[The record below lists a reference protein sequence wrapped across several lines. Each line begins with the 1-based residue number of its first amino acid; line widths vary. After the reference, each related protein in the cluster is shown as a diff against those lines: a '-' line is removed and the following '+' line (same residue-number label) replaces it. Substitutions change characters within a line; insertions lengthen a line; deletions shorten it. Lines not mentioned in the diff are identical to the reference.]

1 MKVKDF
7 FEWAD
12 EQHLKEMKLMLDKG
26 KEYTVSDEDKL
37 KNFKSIAERLKCSPS
52 FVALVYL
59 LKHMDSI
66 RNYELDGVEASD
78 EPIEGRITD
87 ARNYLLLLGAI
98 YKEKKEKGS
107 GAIVRE
113 NQ

>member
-1 MKVKDF
+1 
-7 FEWAD
+7 
-12 EQHLKEMKLMLDKG
+12 
-26 KEYTVSDEDKL
+26 
-37 KNFKSIAERLKCSPS
+37 
-52 FVALVYL
+52 
-59 LKHMDSI
+59 
-66 RNYELDGVEASD
+66 VEASD